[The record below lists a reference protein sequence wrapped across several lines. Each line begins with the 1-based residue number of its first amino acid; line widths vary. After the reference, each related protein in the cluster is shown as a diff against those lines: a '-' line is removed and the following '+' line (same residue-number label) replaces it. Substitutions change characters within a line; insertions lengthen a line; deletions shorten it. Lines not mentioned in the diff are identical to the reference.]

1 MFWILFILLIL
12 FSRIFLMELWKLI
25 ILDKI
30 QRYMIGNGSISVR
43 KLKTKFDLY
52 IYMGCHYQAL
62 IWFL

>member
-43 KLKTKFDLY
+43 KLKTKFDH
-52 IYMGCHYQAL
+52 MGCHYQAL